1 MRFLKGC
8 KTFFFLCMLCAAI
21 SALADMIAPQIVRV
35 TVDQI
40 ILGKS
45 ADSLHPAVPRA
56 LEAFGG
62 VEKLRERLW
71 IMALAVVAVAIVKCA
86 AQYGFR
92 VCNAKGCETLV
103 KTMRDTL
110 FRHIE
115 RLPFQWH
122 MQNHT
127 GDIIQRCTSDIETTR
142 NFISEQMTQLLR
154 IAILLSMSVFFM
166 LRMNVSLTLVA
177 TIPLPVIV
185 WYSLYFHRRFRKGLR
200 RSGRTRSASAAGWK
214 RSCCRRV

>member
-21 SALADMIAPQIVRV
+21 SALADMIAPQIVRI

-40 ILGKS
+40 ILGES
-45 ADSLHPAVPRA
+45 ADLLYPAIPRA
-56 LEAFGG
+56 LEALGG

-71 IMALAVVAVAIVKCA
+71 IMALAVVAVALVKCA

-122 MQNHT
+122 VQNHT

-154 IAILLSMSVFFM
+154 TCQRHDEFFRCSTARCLRSTVPFGLVQRVGEVSFSRFSIVSMASVG
-166 LRMNVSLTLVA
+166 
-177 TIPLPVIV
+177 P
-185 WYSLYFHRRFRKGLR
+185 
-200 RSGRTRSASAAGWK
+200 
-214 RSCCRRV
+214 